1 MTELARE
8 IIVQKIKSLEDKLT
22 VQSYEVASLR
32 DLLSKIDEAT
42 GKVASVNAVAK
53 TAKKS
58 SSGEMT
64 DYMADALK
72 NAKTVARYMRGNP
85 RITKADA
92 IKELL
97 LRGELRTRSTWK
109 DARVNITTQI
119 SPSVIGR
126 ETAERLFGNIRKS
139 NANQKVKF

>member
-8 IIVQKIKSLEDKLT
+8 IIVQKIKSLEDNLT

-42 GKVASVNAVAK
+42 GKVASVNAKVRAP
-53 TAKKS
+53 KKS

-64 DYMADALK
+64 DYKVDALK
-72 NAKTVARYMRGNP
+72 NAKAVAKYMRDNP

-92 IKELL
+92 IRELL

-126 ETAERLFGNIRKS
+126 DTAERIFGNTRKN